1 MQETTIKVYRRS
13 IDKLL
18 SFIER
23 AGFQPD
29 GAEEWD
35 DILVEYSYQVGVTIS
50 GFRDVV
56 AAFEFVLPQLK
67 GRLPYTRD
75 RCNVLST
82 LHETKHTVPAGEEAC
97 ILVGTTL
104 ASLNRPRMG
113 LGMMLQQAL
122 GLRPGELLH
131 LTPEDVAASGNE
143 SLRNT
148 IVFRLGKDTGTK
160 IKREQCALLRL
171 PRYAEL
177 WSLVSIVVELTPSQ
191 SPLFPF
197 ALPTYAAWLKR
208 AQSFLRTDL
217 ALTPHSPRAG
227 FATDALVEGRVPS
240 DIREAGRWQS
250 ESSFRIYLDVV
261 GALGVGQQLK
271 LAGFERVIPW
281 LRNNLGLYF
290 NASTLDCYGLYGKST
305 SANKYHRGP
314 GKHSNQTAGRG
325 RAGRRSTVG
334 ARLDSGAATKAAASA
349 TSQSL
354 TRGRGRGRSGRFGR
368 R

>member
-1 MQETTIKVYRRS
+1 MDQ
-13 IDKLL
+13 
-18 SFIER
+18 

-35 DILVEYSYQVGVTIS
+35 DILVEYSYQTGVTMS

-56 AAFEFVLPQLK
+56 AAFEFVLPQMK
-67 GRLPYTRD
+67 GRIPYTRD
-75 RCNVLST
+75 RCNVMST
-82 LHETKHTVPAGEEAC
+82 LHVTHHTVPAGEETC
-97 ILVGTTL
+97 VLVGCTL

-131 LTPEDVAASGNE
+131 LTPEDVAVSSTE
-143 SLRNT
+143 TLRNT

-171 PRYAEL
+171 PRCADL
-177 WSLVSIVVELTPSQ
+177 WSLVKVVVELTPSG

-197 ALPTYAAWLKR
+197 SLPTYAAWLKR
-208 AQSFLRTDL
+208 AQSYLRTDL

-227 FATDALVEGRVPS
+227 FATDSLVEGKVPS
-240 DIREAGRWQS
+240 EIREAGRWQS

-271 LAGFERVIPW
+271 LAGFEQVIPW
-281 LRNNLGLYF
+281 LKNNLSLYF
-290 NASTLDCYGLYGKST
+290 NNSTLDSYGLHGGTGRAKT
-305 SANKYHRGP
+305 NQHRRRP
-314 GKHSNQTAGRG
+314 GRHATTTDTQRSAGRG
-325 RAGRRSTVG
+325 SARG
-334 ARLDSGAATKAAASA
+334 ARMDGSATASPAAAEEQARGSRGRGI
-349 TSQSL
+349 
-354 TRGRGRGRSGRFGR
+354 RGRGRFGR
-368 R
+368 H